1 MRLIYGERGMN
12 KSLNVRLGLEELEG
26 KLILKCNQQ
35 HKHICFCLQPNTDL
49 VCAYEESKPVA
60 A

>member
-12 KSLNVRLGLEELEG
+12 KSFNVRLGLEELEG

-35 HKHICFCLQPNTDL
+35 HKHICFCLQPNIDL
-49 VCAYEESKPVA
+49 VSAYEESKPIA